1 MEKLVELSL
10 LLILSLL
17 GDLGFN
23 ILALLSKLLLAE
35 WLVVII
41 ELLKRLVEDLLRL
54 WRLLLPSLFCD
65 IVGRGSLLVYWQ
77 NRLNHLWIL
86 KWIHIYK
93 WIHRVV
99 VELGILSIEIFV
111 EVLNA
116 LRELLA

>member
-1 MEKLVELSL
+1 L

-41 ELLKRLVEDLLRL
+41 ELLKRLVEDLLRMR
-54 WRLLLPSLFCD
+54 RLLLPSLCCD
-65 IVGRGSLLVYWQ
+65 IVGRGSLLVNWQ
-77 NRLNHLWIL
+77 NRLNYLWIL
-86 KWIHIYK
+86 KWIHIHK

-99 VELGILSIEIFV
+99 AELGILRVEIFV

-116 LRELLA
+116 LRELLV

>member
-1 MEKLVELSL
+1 L

-41 ELLKRLVEDLLRL
+41 ELLKRLVEDLLRMR
-54 WRLLLPSLFCD
+54 RLLLPSLCCD
-65 IVGRGSLLVYWQ
+65 IVGRGSLLVNWQ
-77 NRLNHLWIL
+77 NRLKHLWIL
-86 KWIHIYK
+86 KWIHIHK

-99 VELGILSIEIFV
+99 AELGILRVEIFV

-116 LRELLA
+116 LRELLV